1 MAKTSFTT
9 ATQTLK
15 QLLGNG
21 MRYSIPKFQ
30 RDYSWTQD
38 EWEDLWQ
45 DIETSLSSSND
56 DVHYMGYLVLKTLD
70 GKVHD
75 VVDGQQRLTTLSLLA
90 LAVLKSLQDLVDLN
104 FDSEDNRRRIT
115 QLRNTYIGYLDPV
128 TLVTQSKLILNR
140 RNDAYFQTYI
150 VPLQKL
156 PKARLRSDEQLRK
169 AFEFFVGKIE
179 ERFKNNSSGSDRAKF
194 LEETTDRLIF
204 TVITVNDELNAF
216 TVFETINARGVRLS
230 PTDLLKNYLFS
241 VVFKVEPP
249 QNEAETLEQLWE
261 GIAGRLGEESFPD
274 FLRVYWN
281 SRNPRVRESGLFKT
295 IREKTKNK
303 GDVFS
308 LLRNMDEDVETFA
321 ALSAP
326 ESDVWNLDQKAFVEQ
341 LKLFKVRQ
349 PWSLLLAARRAFS
362 DDDFTKILAAC
373 VVISFR
379 YNIIVGRATGDQETV
394 YNSIARQISDKTLAT
409 LSSVI
414 HALAPIYPNDDEFSA
429 SFSTKSFRSIG
440 GHGKKI
446 VLYIL
451 GRIEASAGA
460 TIDVDSAKY
469 NLEHILPQNPAV
481 NWPQFTHEEAQDM
494 LNRLGNCTIL
504 ETSLNRDLGNS
515 DFQSKKLVFEKSKIV
530 ATQSV
535 AANNQDWN
543 SSRIDLRQRQFAKTA
558 TSIWKISQ
566 LS

>member
-90 LAVLKSLQDLVDLN
+90 LAVLKSLQDLVD
-104 FDSEDNRRRIT
+104 SSTEAEDNKRRIV

-179 ERFKNNSSGSDRAKF
+179 ERFRNNSSGSDRAKF

-241 VVFKVEPP
+241 VVYKVEPP

-308 LLRNMDEDVETFA
+308 LLRNMDKDVETFA
-321 ALSAP
+321 ALSSP
-326 ESDVWNLDQKAFVEQ
+326 ESEVWNLDQQELVKQ
-341 LKLFKVRQ
+341 LRLFKVRQ
-349 PWSLLLAARRAFS
+349 PWSLLLASRRTFS

-394 YNSIARQISDKTLAT
+394 YNSIARQISEKTLAT

-414 HALAPIYPNDDEFSA
+414 NALAPVYPSDDEFSA
-429 SFSTKSFRSIG
+429 SFATKSFRSVG
-440 GHGKKI
+440 GHGKKV

-451 GRIEASAGA
+451 G
-460 TIDVDSAKY
+460 KY
-469 NLEHILPQNPAV
+469 GNP
-481 NWPQFTHEEAQDM
+481 P
-494 LNRLGNCTIL
+494 
-504 ETSLNRDLGNS
+504 
-515 DFQSKKLVFEKSKIV
+515 VFNGVRS
-530 ATQSV
+530 
-535 AANNQDWN
+535 
-543 SSRIDLRQRQFAKTA
+543 
-558 TSIWKISQ
+558 
-566 LS
+566 